1 MRTLDMKRVLALG
14 LLLTAPLW
22 AAERTGILL
31 KDTPEIKKV
40 QDDVM
45 KALNSGNKKHMANV
59 SRKGGLPR
67 VMMVSCAD
75 SRIPLEKVFNVPA
88 GEIFTFRAFG
98 NVVDKAILG
107 GLEYGAQTLDCRV
120 LVILGHTGCTA
131 LKEAI
136 GEHDHPRPSEHLWR
150 SLNRKDLIDRLKPSV
165 AAVRHKDMTEEQR
178 HEAVVRQNVY
188 NVMRT
193 IREQSVPLWELEQDD
208 VLKIVGGVY
217 HLDSG
222 KVEWLKQ

>member
-31 KDTPEIKKV
+31 KDTPEIKKA

-45 KALNSGNKKHMANV
+45 KTLNAGNKKHMGNV

-75 SRIPLEKVFNVPA
+75 SRIPLEKVFSVPA

-98 NVVDKAILG
+98 NVVDKVILG

-120 LVILGHTGCTA
+120 LVVLGHTGCTA
-131 LKEAI
+131 VKEAI

-150 SLNRKDLIDRLKPSV
+150 SLNRKDLIDRLKPAV
-165 AAVRHKDMTEEQR
+165 AAIRHKEMTEEQR

-193 IREQSVPLWELEQDD
+193 IREQSVVLWDLEQDD
-208 VLKIVGGVY
+208 IVKIVGGVY

>member
-1 MRTLDMKRVLALG
+1 MRYPNVRRILTAA

-22 AAERTGILL
+22 AAERTGVLL
-31 KDTPEIKKV
+31 KDTPEIKKA

-45 KALNSGNKKHMANV
+45 KALNSGNKKHMGSR

-67 VMMVSCAD
+67 VMMISCAD
-75 SRIPLEKVFNVPA
+75 ARIPLEKVFSVQA

-107 GLEYGAQTLDCRV
+107 GLEYGARTLDCRV
-120 LVILGHTGCTA
+120 LVVLGHTGCTA
-131 LKEAI
+131 VKEAI
-136 GEHDHPRPSEHLWR
+136 GEHDHPKASEHLWR
-150 SLNRKDLIDRLKPSV
+150 SLNRKDLIERLQPSV
-165 AAVRHKDMTEEQR
+165 AAIRHEGMTEEQR

-208 VLKIVGGVY
+208 ILKVVGGVY